1 MLLRVAADYA
11 QDAIPHFA
19 EDVRLLEKRAQIPG
33 MDRGRVN
40 AKIRDILFSE
50 WLGTVES
57 EPLEAMR
64 KRRDKIAATLADL
77 GSRVNLSALRIK
89 IQAEP
94 RARSSDAETFVSKL
108 RGGLHPSA

>member
-1 MLLRVAADYA
+1 
-11 QDAIPHFA
+11 
-19 EDVRLLEKRAQIPG
+19 

-57 EPLEAMR
+57 EPLEAMS

-77 GSRVNLSALRIK
+77 SALRIK
-89 IQAEP
+89 IQADQELDHLIW
-94 RARSSDAETFVSKL
+94 RRSY
-108 RGGLHPSA
+108 RN

>member
-1 MLLRVAADYA
+1 
-11 QDAIPHFA
+11 
-19 EDVRLLEKRAQIPG
+19 

-89 IQAEP
+89 IQADQELDHLIW
-94 RARSSDAETFVSKL
+94 RRSY
-108 RGGLHPSA
+108 RN